1 MRLAICAVFFACA
14 SGVVAYAQGSAPTPV
29 PVGTVKA
36 ERKAIS
42 KGWEFVGRVEAIN
55 HVDIR
60 ARVKGYLEAVLFKEG
75 DLIKEGDPLYRIEKG
90 LFEAAVG
97 QAEGALQKSNA
108 EYELAVKQ
116 RQRQEE
122 LFSKQVTAEQTLDQ
136 ARAVEGREKGNVT
149 TDQANLKAAQI
160 NLSYTDVSAPIAGKI
175 GRTALTKGNIIGPE
189 SGVLTTIVSQDPMYV
204 TFPVSQRDFLQAQE
218 SGRRGNLDLK
228 DIKVRLRYSDGSM
241 YDQVGQFNFVDVSVD
256 RSTDTLLMR
265 ATIANPKAGLT
276 DGQIMHV
283 MVEGGTPEE
292 KVMIPQA
299 ALISDQ
305 EGIYVFV
312 VEDGKAVVKRVK
324 PGGESGA
331 DVVVDVGLSGGEQ
344 IIVEGL
350 ESVRSGMP
358 VRATPIIRKL
368 TGN

>member
-14 SGVVAYAQGSAPTPV
+14 SGVAAYAQGSAPTPV

-36 ERKAIS
+36 ELQAIS

-55 HVDIR
+55 RVDVR
-60 ARVKGYLEAVLFKEG
+60 SRVKGYLEAVLFKEG
-75 DLIKEGDPLYRIEKG
+75 DLVKEGDPLYRIEKG
-90 LFEAAVG
+90 LFEAVVG
-97 QAEGALQKSNA
+97 QAEGALQKSKA
-108 EYELAVKQ
+108 EHELAVIT

-122 LFSKQVTAEQTLDQ
+122 LFSKKVTPEQKLDE
-136 ARAVEGREKGNVT
+136 AVAYEGKTKGDVT
-149 TDQANLKAAQI
+149 TDEANLKAARI
-160 NLSYTDVSAPIAGKI
+160 NLSYTDILAPIAGKI
-175 GRTALTKGNIIGPE
+175 GRTALTKGNVISPE

-204 TFPVSQRDFLQAQE
+204 TFPVSQREFVEAQE
-218 SGRRGNLDLK
+218 SGRRGDLDLK
-228 DIKVRLRYSDGSM
+228 NIKVRLRYSDGSM
-241 YDQVGQFNFVDVSVD
+241 YDQVGEFNFVDVSVD
-256 RSTDTLLMR
+256 QSTDTLLMR
-265 ATIANPKAGLT
+265 AIIANPKAGLT
-276 DGQIMHV
+276 DAQIMRV

-292 KVMIPQA
+292 KIMIPQSA
-299 ALISDQ
+299 MIADQ
-305 EGIYVFV
+305 EGVYVFV

-324 PGGESGA
+324 TGGDSGA

-344 IIVEGL
+344 IIIEGL